1 MDIIRLKNNYPE
13 GINFLL
19 TGVGGQGT
27 ILASNV
33 LAELGMALGFDVKK
47 AEIHGMSQRGGNVI
61 SYIRWGEQVYSPIIT
76 RGEADIILAFE
87 KLEALRSIEQIKP
100 DGMILI
106 NDYAIVPVT
115 VSSGLSEYPDDE
127 NIQESMRKFTANAY
141 WVKGQEIAEE
151 IGYPKASNVVLLGA
165 LTSLLEIDPNEVLRV
180 IAARIPPKYY
190 SFNEKAFNAGIM
202 SIQKKSDEEPI
213 IR

>member
-1 MDIIRLKNNYPE
+1 MDIKQLNNNYPG

-33 LAELGMALGFDVKK
+33 LADLGMALGFDVKK

-61 SYIRWGEQVYSPIIT
+61 SYIRWGEHVYSPIIT
-76 RGEADIILAFE
+76 SGEADIILAFE
-87 KLEALRSIEQIKP
+87 KLEALRSIEQIRP

-115 VSSGLSEYPDDE
+115 VSAGLSEYPDNE
-127 NIQESMRKFTANAY
+127 NIQESIEKFTSNAY
-141 WVKGQEIAEE
+141 WVKGQDIAEE

-165 LTSLLEIDPNEVLRV
+165 LTALLAIGPKDVLRV
-180 IAARIPPKYY
+180 IATRIPQKYY
-190 SFNEKAFNAGIM
+190 SYNEKAFDAGYKSM
-202 SIQKKSDEEPI
+202 LKKSD
-213 IR
+213 

>member
-1 MDIIRLKNNYPE
+1 MDIKQLKINYPN

-33 LAELGMALGFDVKK
+33 LADLGMALGFDVKK

-61 SYIRWGEQVYSPIIT
+61 SYIRWGEHVYSPIIT
-76 RGEADIILAFE
+76 QGEADIILAFE
-87 KLEALRSIEQIKP
+87 KLEALRSIEQIRP

-115 VSSGLSEYPDDE
+115 VSSGSSEYPDDE
-127 NIQESMRKFTANAY
+127 VIQESMQKFTSNTY
-141 WVKGQEIAEE
+141 WIKGKNIAEE

-165 LTSLLEIDPNEVLRV
+165 LTALLEIDPKEVLRV
-180 IAARIPPKYY
+180 IATRIPQKYY
-190 SFNEKAFNAGIM
+190 VFNEQAFDSGYK
-202 SIQKKSDEEPI
+202 SIQNRSH
-213 IR
+213 

>member
-1 MDIIRLKNNYPE
+1 MDINRLKTNYPD

-33 LAELGMALGFDVKK
+33 LADLGMVLGFDVKK

-61 SYIRWGEQVYSPIIT
+61 SYIRWGENVYSPIIT

-115 VSSGLSEYPDDE
+115 VSAGLSAYPDDE
-127 NIQESMRKFTANAY
+127 NIQENMQKFTDNAY

-165 LTSLLEIDPNEVLRV
+165 LTSVLEIDPKEVLRV
-180 IAARIPPKYY
+180 IAAKIPQKYF
-190 SFNEKAFNAGIM
+190 SFNEKAFDAGYK
-202 SIQKKSDEEPI
+202 SIQKKPDYG
-213 IR
+213 

>member
-1 MDIIRLKNNYPE
+1 MDIKQLKNKYPE

-33 LAELGMALGFDVKK
+33 LADLGMALGFDVKK
-47 AEIHGMSQRGGNVI
+47 AEIDGMSQRGGNVI
-61 SYIRWGEQVYSPIIT
+61 SYIRWGEHVYSPIIT
-76 RGEADIILAFE
+76 KGEADIILAFE
-87 KLEALRSIEQIKP
+87 KLEALRSIEQISP

-115 VSSGLSEYPDDE
+115 VSSGLSVYPDDE
-127 NIQESMRKFTANAY
+127 NIQESLQKFTSNTY
-141 WVKGQEIAEE
+141 WVKGQDIAEE

-165 LTSLLEIDPNEVLRV
+165 LTALLAIDPKEVLKV
-180 IAARIPPKYY
+180 IAARIPQKYI
-190 SFNEKAFNAGIM
+190 SFNEQAFDSGYKT
-202 SIQKKSDEEPI
+202 IQKRPD
-213 IR
+213 

>member
-1 MDIIRLKNNYPE
+1 MDIKQLKNNYPE

-33 LAELGMALGFDVKK
+33 LADLGMALGFDVKK

-61 SYIRWGEQVYSPIIT
+61 SYIRWGEHVFSPIIT
-76 RGEADIILAFE
+76 QGEADIILAFE

-115 VSSGLSEYPDDE
+115 VSSGSSEYPNDE
-127 NIQESMRKFTANAY
+127 NIQENMQKFTSNAY
-141 WVKGQEIAEE
+141 WVKGQDIAEE

-165 LTSLLEIDPNEVLRV
+165 LTALLAIDPQEVLRV
-180 IAARIPPKYY
+180 IATRIPQKYY
-190 SFNEKAFNAGIM
+190 SFNEKAFITGYK
-202 SIQKKSDEEPI
+202 SIQKRSD
-213 IR
+213 

>member
-1 MDIIRLKNNYPE
+1 MDINRLKNIYPD

-33 LAELGMALGFDVKK
+33 LADLGMALGFDVKK

-61 SYIRWGEQVYSPIIT
+61 SYIRWGEHVYSPIIT
-76 RGEADIILAFE
+76 KGEADIILAFE
-87 KLEALRSIEQIKP
+87 KLEALRSIEQIRP

-106 NDYAIVPVT
+106 NNYAIVPVT
-115 VSSGLSEYPDDE
+115 VSSGSSEYPDDE
-127 NIQESMRKFTANAY
+127 NIQESMQKYTSNTY
-141 WVKGQEIAEE
+141 WVKGQDIAEE

-165 LTSLLEIDPNEVLRV
+165 LTALLAIDPKVVLRV
-180 IAARIPPKYY
+180 IAARIPQKYY
-190 SFNEKAFNAGIM
+190 TFNEKAFEAGYK
-202 SIQKKSDEEPI
+202 SIQKQSD
-213 IR
+213 

>member
-1 MDIIRLKNNYPE
+1 MDIKQLKNNYPY

-33 LAELGMALGFDVKK
+33 LADLGMALGFDVKK

-61 SYIRWGEQVYSPIIT
+61 SYIRWGEHVYSPIIT
-76 RGEADIILAFE
+76 KGEADIILAFE
-87 KLEALRSIEQIKP
+87 KLEALRSIEQIKS

-115 VSSGLSEYPDDE
+115 VSSGTSEYPDDE
-127 NIQESMRKFTANAY
+127 TIQESMQKFTSNTY
-141 WVKGQEIAEE
+141 WVKGQDIAEE

-165 LTSLLEIDPNEVLRV
+165 LTSLLEIDPKEILRV
-180 IAARIPPKYY
+180 IATRIPHKYY
-190 SFNEKAFNAGIM
+190 AFNQQAFDSGYR
-202 SIQKKSDEEPI
+202 SIQKRSN
-213 IR
+213 

>member
-1 MDIIRLKNNYPE
+1 MDIDRLKNNYPD

-33 LAELGMALGFDVKK
+33 LADLGMALGFDVKK
-47 AEIHGMSQRGGNVI
+47 AEIHGMSQRGGTVI
-61 SYIRWGEQVYSPIIT
+61 SYIRWGEHVYSPVIT

-100 DGMILI
+100 VGMILI

-115 VSSGLSEYPDDE
+115 VSSGLAEYPD
-127 NIQESMRKFTANAY
+127 NVKIQESIRKFTSNAY

-165 LTSLLEIDPNEVLRV
+165 LTALLEIDSKVVLKI
-180 IAARIPPKYY
+180 IAARIPQKYY
-190 SFNEKAFNAGIM
+190 AFNEKAFDAGYK
-202 SIQKKSDEEPI
+202 SIQKRSD
-213 IR
+213 

>member
-1 MDIIRLKNNYPE
+1 MDIKQLKNKFPD

-33 LAELGMALGFDVKK
+33 LADLGMALGFDVKK

-61 SYIRWGEQVYSPIIT
+61 SYIRWGEHVYSPIIT
-76 RGEADIILAFE
+76 KGEADIILAFE
-87 KLEALRSIEQIKP
+87 KLEALRSIEQISP

-115 VSSGLSEYPDDE
+115 VSSGLSVYPDDE
-127 NIQESMRKFTANAY
+127 NIQESLQKFTSNTY
-141 WVKGQEIAEE
+141 WVKGQDIAEE

-165 LTSLLEIDPNEVLRV
+165 LTALLAIDPKEVLKV
-180 IAARIPPKYY
+180 IAARISQKYI
-190 SFNEKAFNAGIM
+190 SFNEQAFDSGYKT
-202 SIQKKSDEEPI
+202 IQKRPD
-213 IR
+213 

>member
-1 MDIIRLKNNYPE
+1 MDINRLKTNYPD

-33 LAELGMALGFDVKK
+33 LADLGMVLGFDVKK

-61 SYIRWGEQVYSPIIT
+61 SYIRWGENVYSPIIT

-127 NIQESMRKFTANAY
+127 NIQENMQKFTDKAY

-165 LTSLLEIDPNEVLRV
+165 LTSVLEIDPKEVLRV
-180 IAARIPPKYY
+180 IAARIPQKYY
-190 SFNEKAFNAGIM
+190 SYNERAFDAGYE
-202 SIQKKSDEEPI
+202 SIQKKPDFG
-213 IR
+213 

>member
-1 MDIIRLKNNYPE
+1 MDIKQLKNKYPE

-33 LAELGMALGFDVKK
+33 LADLGMALGFDVKK

-61 SYIRWGEQVYSPIIT
+61 SYIRWGEHVYSPIIT
-76 RGEADIILAFE
+76 KGEADIILAFE
-87 KLEALRSIEQIKP
+87 KLEALRSIEQISP

-115 VSSGLSEYPDDE
+115 VSSGMSVYPDDE
-127 NIQESMRKFTANAY
+127 NIQESLQKFTSNTY
-141 WVKGQEIAEE
+141 WVKGQDIAEE

-165 LTSLLEIDPNEVLRV
+165 LTALLAIDPKEVLKV
-180 IAARIPPKYY
+180 IAARISQKYI
-190 SFNEKAFNAGIM
+190 SFNEQAFDSGYKT
-202 SIQKKSDEEPI
+202 IQKRPD
-213 IR
+213 

>member
-1 MDIIRLKNNYPE
+1 MDIKQLKNKYPE

-33 LAELGMALGFDVKK
+33 LADLGMALGFDVKK

-61 SYIRWGEQVYSPIIT
+61 SYIRWGEHVYSPIIT
-76 RGEADIILAFE
+76 KGEADIILAFE
-87 KLEALRSIEQIKP
+87 KLEALRSIEQISP

-115 VSSGLSEYPDDE
+115 VSSGLSVYPDDE
-127 NIQESMRKFTANAY
+127 NIQESLQKFTSNTY
-141 WVKGQEIAEE
+141 WVKGQDIAEE

-165 LTSLLEIDPNEVLRV
+165 LTALLAIGPKEVLKV
-180 IAARIPPKYY
+180 IAARISQKYI
-190 SFNEKAFNAGIM
+190 SFNEQAFDSGYKT
-202 SIQKKSDEEPI
+202 IQKRPD
-213 IR
+213 

>member
-1 MDIIRLKNNYPE
+1 MDIKQLKNKYPE

-33 LAELGMALGFDVKK
+33 LADLGMALGFDVKK

-61 SYIRWGEQVYSPIIT
+61 SYIRWGEHVYSPIIT
-76 RGEADIILAFE
+76 KGEADIILAFE
-87 KLEALRSIEQIKP
+87 KLEALRSIEQISP

-115 VSSGLSEYPDDE
+115 VSSGLSVYPDDE
-127 NIQESMRKFTANAY
+127 NIQESLQKFTSNTY
-141 WVKGQEIAEE
+141 WVKGQDIAEE

-165 LTSLLEIDPNEVLRV
+165 LTALLAIDPKEVLKV
-180 IAARIPPKYY
+180 IAARISQKYI
-190 SFNEKAFNAGIM
+190 SFNEQAFDSGYKT
-202 SIQKKSDEEPI
+202 IQKRPD
-213 IR
+213 